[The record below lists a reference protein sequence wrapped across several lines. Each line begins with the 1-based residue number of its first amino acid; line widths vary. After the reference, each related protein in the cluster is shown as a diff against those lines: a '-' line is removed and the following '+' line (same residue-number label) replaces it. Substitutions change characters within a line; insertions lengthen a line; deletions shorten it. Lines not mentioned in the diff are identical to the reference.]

1 MDSNELPVLAYKDG
15 ENSVAPIPAH
25 EQQLPTVTA
34 EPWLEISKQG
44 LQLEGLC
51 FDRQGN
57 LLLCEVFG
65 GTIFHVNLP
74 DKKSLNYLNRINK
87 TQQPS
92 KFIKM
97 ADYLSA
103 I

>member
-1 MDSNELPVLAYKDG
+1 MKK
-15 ENSVAPIPAH
+15 
-25 EQQLPTVTA
+25 
-34 EPWLEISKQG
+34 PWLEISKQG

-74 DKKSLNYLNRINK
+74 DKKVTELFKSISSQGLGSDCR
-87 TQQPS
+87 
-92 KFIKM
+92 
-97 ADYLSA
+97 
-103 I
+103 